1 MTPGAYRALTTL
13 AAPLIRLYLR
23 RRMMAGKEDTARFE
37 ERLGRPGRARPNGPL
52 AWLHAASVG
61 EAQSVLLL
69 LERLLA
75 ERPWLQVMV
84 TTGTVTS
91 ADFLGSR
98 LPERAFHQYVPVDR
112 LPWVR
117 RFLDHWRPDLAL
129 WVESELWPNLVRE
142 TQVRGVPM
150 VLLNGRMSAKSFA
163 GWQRAP
169 SLVRPLLDGFTLCFA
184 QSHAEA
190 ERFGKLGAGPV
201 RCIGNLK
208 LAAHALAADELAL
221 AELRRALGV
230 RPVWLAASTHPG
242 EEWIVAE
249 VHARLAPD
257 HPGLLTILVPRHP
270 SRGAE
275 IARGIEE
282 IGVTVARRGAGE
294 FPSQHAGIYLADT
307 MGELGLF
314 YRLAPIAFMG
324 GSLVLHGG
332 QNLVEPARLGCA
344 VLHGPHMWN
353 FSEVVDE
360 MTALGALVEVEDG
373 AGLAA
378 GVARLLGDPE
388 QRARQAAAGRGVAEA
403 GGGIIETLLG
413 ELAPHLDPLEPRAAG
428 AAARARA

>member
-1 MTPGAYRALTTL
+1 MMPGAYRAVTAL
-13 AAPLIRLYLR
+13 AAPVIRLYLY
-23 RRMMAGKEDTARFE
+23 RRMLLGKEDRARFE
-37 ERLGRPGRARPNGPL
+37 ERLGRPGRDRPDGPL

-75 ERPWLQVMV
+75 ERPWLRVMV

-91 ADFLGSR
+91 AGFLASR

-142 TQVRGVPM
+142 TQKRRVPM
-150 VLLNGRMSAKSFA
+150 VLLNGRMSARSFA

-169 SLVRPLLDGFTLCFA
+169 NLVRPLLDGFALCFA

-190 ERFGKLGAGPV
+190 ERFGKLGARPV
-201 RCIGNLK
+201 RCVGNLK
-208 LAAHALAADELAL
+208 LAAHALGADELAL
-221 AELRRALGV
+221 AELRRRIGV

-242 EEWIVAE
+242 EERIVAE
-249 VHARLAPD
+249 AHARLARDRPD
-257 HPGLLTILVPRHP
+257 LLTILVPRHP

-275 IARGIEE
+275 IAREVEE
-282 IGVTVARRGAGE
+282 GGTAVARRDAGE
-294 FPSQHAGIYLADT
+294 ALGERVGIYLADT

-324 GSLVLHGG
+324 GSLVRHGG

-353 FSEVVDE
+353 FREVVDE
-360 MTALGALVEVEDG
+360 MTALGALMEVED
-373 AGLAA
+373 ADSLAA
-378 GVARLLGDPE
+378 GVARLLGDPD
-388 QRARQAAAGRGVAEA
+388 QRARQAAAGRGIAEA

-413 ELAPHLDPLEPRAAG
+413 EIAPHLDALEPRATD
-428 AAARARA
+428 AAAVARA

>member
-23 RRMMAGKEDTARFE
+23 RRMLAGKEDAARFE
-37 ERLGRPGRARPNGPL
+37 ERLGRPGRARPDDPL

-61 EAQSVLLL
+61 EAQSALLL

-75 ERPWLQVMV
+75 ERPWLHVIV

-91 ADFLGSR
+91 AEFLASR

-129 WVESELWPNLVRE
+129 WMESELWPNLVRE
-142 TQVRGVPM
+142 TQMRGVPM
-150 VLLNGRMSAKSFA
+150 ILLNGRMSARSFA

-221 AELRRALGV
+221 AEMRRAVGE

-242 EEWIVAE
+242 EERIVAA
-249 VHARLAPD
+249 VHARLTAERPS
-257 HPGLLTILVPRHP
+257 LLTILVPRHP

-275 IARGIEE
+275 IAREVE
-282 IGVTVARRGAGE
+282 DAGVTVARRGAGE
-294 FPSQHAGIYLADT
+294 IPSEGTGIYLADT

-314 YRLAPIAFMG
+314 YRVAPIAFMG
-324 GSLVLHGG
+324 GSLVPHGG
-332 QNLVEPARLGCA
+332 QNLVEPARIGCA

-353 FSEVVDE
+353 FREVVDE
-360 MTALGALVEVEDG
+360 MTALGALVEVED
-373 AGLAA
+373 ADSLAA

-388 QRARQAAAGRGVAEA
+388 RRARQAAAGRGVAEA

-413 ELAPHLDPLEPRAAG
+413 ELAPHIEPLEPRAAG